1 MLKFRAT
8 HTLRRRTY
16 CKKSAIQFSLH
27 WVNIE
32 MIYIL
37 DNDMAMMLMM
47 MMGGM
52 MGGEQN
58 PAGNSMMQMLLP
70 MMMNKGNRKR
80 FQI

>member
-1 MLKFRAT
+1 
-8 HTLRRRTY
+8 
-16 CKKSAIQFSLH
+16 
-27 WVNIE
+27 
-32 MIYIL
+32 MISIL

-80 FQI
+80 FKNKFLEFKNDRLGYLISLKHSPDVKFDHNFDYH